1 MNFYLENNQLIFT
14 VVIGCALICLVY
26 SLARKGLISFRYV
39 VGWLLLG
46 VLIVAS
52 GPIAFLIHPIS
63 SALAITRGT
72 LLSMM
77 GLMLVVAICIQL
89 SISISGIHERL
100 RRASEEISHLKNTIE
115 KMNNK

>member
-1 MNFYLENNQLIFT
+1 MFTILVGSSLIT
-14 VVIGCALICLVY
+14 IVY
-26 SLARKGLISFRYV
+26 ILARKGSMSFRYM
-39 VGWLLLG
+39 VGWILLG

-63 SALAITRGT
+63 SALEITQGT
-72 LLSMM
+72 LLSMI

-100 RRASEEISHLKNTIE
+100 RRTSEEISHLKNLVDSLS
-115 KMNNK
+115 KK